1 MSIHQIMDT
10 CGRTASAL
18 VAPGLGPASQEKMN
32 IKKTQIIYFYDYS
45 CISQLLTKYYILM
58 FLSIFVTWIVLT
70 FYDYF
75 EFFRILTTWAIWPYS
90 RYNFCHSSRSPIR
103 STLVLNERYSLA
115 LYVHIFISIKLC
127 QWPSLYS
134 FKN

>member
-1 MSIHQIMDT
+1 MDT
-10 CGRTASAL
+10 CGRTASAPSS
-18 VAPGLGPASQEKMN
+18 ARGLLRSCLGGEN
-32 IKKTQIIYFYDYS
+32 EFKKTQIIYFYDYS

-58 FLSIFVTWIVLT
+58 FLSIFVILDLVLT
-70 FYDYF
+70 SYDYF

-90 RYNFCHSSRSPIR
+90 KYNFFHSPRSPIR

-115 LYVHIFISIKLC
+115 LYVHIFISNKLC